1 MTCSSKSNAGR
12 TETLSAVHRTEHPIL
27 GELWI
32 PRKAGRAASVSLVRM
47 FFSLVLP
54 FFVAIASIPPPNHV
68 AADLLKGAHYAIEF
82 DDQDRESAELIATF
96 IDESWDDVSRAVG
109 AAPRSPPVR
118 VIIPASPEE
127 FRRLAGVY
135 DKRWVVAVAIHPG
148 SLMVVKPPRLL
159 TPSLNSLRQTV
170 RHELVHIMVSRVSNM
185 DNMPRWLNEG
195 LAMRVSGEMGKR
207 AEWIIAG
214 AVLRGALI
222 PLDELDENFPVSR
235 ERASV
240 AYAESLSVVNYIAEA
255 WGEEALLDLIGS
267 LQNQNFHGAL
277 DSSLGLDLHTLG
289 ERWIRS
295 VRISPY
301 VVTLVSSTFA
311 LWLMTVLAILAFLH
325 KRRLAHRRKW
335 EWEMEE
341 AMGNDL

>member
-1 MTCSSKSNAGR
+1 
-12 TETLSAVHRTEHPIL
+12 L
-27 GELWI
+27 
-32 PRKAGRAASVSLVRM
+32 
-47 FFSLVLP
+47 
-54 FFVAIASIPPPNHV
+54 
-68 AADLLKGAHYAIEF
+68 
-82 DDQDRESAELIATF
+82 Q
-96 IDESWDDVSRAVG
+96 
-109 AAPRSPPVR
+109 
-118 VIIPASPEE
+118 
-127 FRRLAGVY
+127 
-135 DKRWVVAVAIHPG
+135 
-148 SLMVVKPPRLL
+148 
-159 TPSLNSLRQTV
+159 
-170 RHELVHIMVSRVSNM
+170 
-185 DNMPRWLNEG
+185 NMPRWLNEG

-341 AMGNDL
+341 VLGDDF